1 MNNYTEYLYE
11 NRFKGYKFEFEGRP
25 AEVAFPEK
33 MTDNMAWTLKTEYSY
48 AFPAVELKLLENGV
62 GRAFI
67 KNAHRWGGAEDLAL
81 KARFADF
88 LHSEFGF
95 SKKCIPVG
103 YSCGGIFAVKF
114 ASYYPE
120 YVSCIHIDAPV
131 INFLSC
137 PVHLGHDN
145 FNSNPEEIMNA
156 LGLTLAQLG
165 AYRDAPIDHLGN
177 LIKNRIPCSLVY
189 GDADPVV
196 LWEENAALVIEAY
209 KDSGVPFRS
218 ESVPGRVHHPH
229 EPIDFD
235 GTVGFILANC
245 K

>member
-1 MNNYTEYLYE
+1 MNNYTEYKFADKY
-11 NRFKGYKFEFEGRP
+11 RAYKFTFEGRE
-25 AEVAFPEK
+25 AEVAFPDTV
-33 MTDNMAWTLKTEYSY
+33 TDNMPWTLKTEYSW
-48 AFPAVELKLLENGV
+48 AFQAVESKLLEKGV
-62 GRAFI
+62 ARAFI
-67 KNAHRWGGAEDLAL
+67 KNQNRWGISEDLAL

-88 LHSEFGF
+88 LSAEFGF

-131 INFLSC
+131 INFMSC

-145 FNSNPEEIMNA
+145 FNPNPEEIMNA

-209 KDSGVPFRS
+209 KDSGVPFYA
-218 ESVPGRVHHPH
+218 ECVPGRVHHPH
-229 EPIDFD
+229 EPADFD
-235 GTVGFILANC
+235 GVVEFILNNC